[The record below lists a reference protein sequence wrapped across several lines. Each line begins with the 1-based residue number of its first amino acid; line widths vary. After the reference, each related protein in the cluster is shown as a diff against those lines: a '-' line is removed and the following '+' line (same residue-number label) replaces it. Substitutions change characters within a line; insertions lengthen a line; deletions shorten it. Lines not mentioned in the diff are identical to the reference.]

1 MPQAADNSALSDR
14 HYITLILRLTLDRA
28 GDLVQGDLVDTTNQL
43 PKHFIGATGLHKVVE
58 AWLRKQ
64 HSEDRQKPH
73 DRAE

>member
-1 MPQAADNSALSDR
+1 MLQAADNNTLSDR
-14 HYITLILRLTLDRA
+14 HYITLILRLTLNRA
-28 GDLVQGDLVDTTNQL
+28 GDLVQGDLVDTTNEL

-58 AWLRKQ
+58 AWLWKQ